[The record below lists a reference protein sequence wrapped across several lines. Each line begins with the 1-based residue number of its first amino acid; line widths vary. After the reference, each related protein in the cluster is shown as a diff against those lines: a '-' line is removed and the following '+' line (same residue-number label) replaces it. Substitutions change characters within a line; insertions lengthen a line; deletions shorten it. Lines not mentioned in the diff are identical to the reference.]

1 MQPEQSAE
9 VVGGEFT
16 LEIGQM
22 SSPGASQGALGGCAA
37 MQRLADW
44 LEKLGMPEALL
55 DELHFLTPN
64 FEAGS
69 KLKAIAFPFTM
80 GSTAAVLEG
89 RMELT

>member
-55 DELHFLTPN
+55 DEPPN
-64 FEAGS
+64 FEAAS

>member
-1 MQPEQSAE
+1 
-9 VVGGEFT
+9 
-16 LEIGQM
+16 
-22 SSPGASQGALGGCAA
+22 